1 MPIVRRSRK
10 RDAILDLMRSTTCH
24 PSADW
29 VYQWMRE
36 QYPDARRLRLE
47 VNRENVG
54 AARLYEK
61 TGYQKLDYDQ
71 MVLDLLP

>member
-1 MPIVRRSRK
+1 MK
-10 RDAILDLMRSTTCH
+10 WL
-24 PSADW
+24 
-29 VYQWMRE
+29 RE

-47 VNRENVG
+47 VNRENAG

-71 MVLDLLP
+71 MVLDR